1 MIETDYAKVLYAV
14 MLDKSDLSISG
25 QVRLVQ
31 NLRELLKRRGHEKL
45 LPRIYSEYKKL
56 VLAEHRRKQAATV
69 TPAAEKTRVLL
80 ELYKKLVASG

>member
-1 MIETDYAKVLYAV
+1 MIETDYAKALYQAEGKPG
-14 MLDKSDLSISG
+14 LLK
-25 QVRLVQ
+25 

-69 TPAAEKTRVLL
+69 TPAAEKTRILL
-80 ELYKKLVASG
+80 ELYRKLTHATAEPEK

>member
-1 MIETDYAKVLYAV
+1 MIETDYAKALYQA
-14 MLDKSDLSISG
+14 DGKPDL
-25 QVRLVQ
+25 LK

-69 TPAAEKTRVLL
+69 TPEAEKTRILL
-80 ELYKKLVASG
+80 ELYRKLTHV